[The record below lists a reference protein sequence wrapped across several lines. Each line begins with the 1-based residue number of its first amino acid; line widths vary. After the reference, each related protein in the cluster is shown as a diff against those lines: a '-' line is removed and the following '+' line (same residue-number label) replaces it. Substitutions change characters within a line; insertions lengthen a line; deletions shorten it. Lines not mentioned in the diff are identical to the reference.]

1 MPVSGGEETRVL
13 PSVYWRNFLLV
24 NDGIY
29 FISEPGT
36 DRKSFIQFLSFSSG
50 KVKTVAPMSGLPYEG
65 LSASP
70 DGRSLPFS
78 QFDEIG
84 SDLILVKNF
93 R

>member
-1 MPVSGGEETRVL
+1 MNRGEQSQVL
-13 PSVYWRNFLLV
+13 PSLHWRDFFVV

-50 KVKTVAPMSGLPYEG
+50 KVKTVAPMSGLPYAG

>member
-1 MPVSGGEETRVL
+1 MNRGEQSQVL
-13 PSVYWRNFLLV
+13 PSLHWRDFFVV